1 MNIWMNDVR
10 DPTNFATW
18 LLERCIT
25 SHQKKKKK
33 ISNMHLLG
41 YWSPLIIFIATLIY
55 KSYISLKRK
64 SLVAPKM
71 HFGAFLK

>member
-33 ISNMHLLG
+33 
-41 YWSPLIIFIATLIY
+41 PLAQWW
-55 KSYISLKRK
+55 
-64 SLVAPKM
+64 
-71 HFGAFLK
+71 FLKTIDRS

>member
-33 ISNMHLLG
+33 KKNLWPNDGFWKPLTAPRTIFPHFQNM
-41 YWSPLIIFIATLIY
+41 
-55 KSYISLKRK
+55 
-64 SLVAPKM
+64 
-71 HFGAFLK
+71 AFWFL

>member
-25 SHQKKKKK
+25 SQQKKKK
-33 ISNMHLLG
+33 
-41 YWSPLIIFIATLIY
+41 PLAQWW
-55 KSYISLKRK
+55 
-64 SLVAPKM
+64 
-71 HFGAFLK
+71 FLKTIDRS